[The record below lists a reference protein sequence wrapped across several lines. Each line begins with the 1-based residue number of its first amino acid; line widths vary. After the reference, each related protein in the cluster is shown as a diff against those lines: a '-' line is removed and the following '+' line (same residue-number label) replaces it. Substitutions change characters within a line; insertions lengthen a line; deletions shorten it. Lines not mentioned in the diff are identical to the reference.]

1 MRDCATQMWSHSTLQ
16 SRLWLRPASA
26 VSQLSLA
33 HPPPT
38 VSVRVNQHTQQHTI
52 RHHTTPH
59 NTTLH
64 RTITTPLP
72 HHTTKQHLIP
82 YTITTPPLVF
92 KQIGCKIVFLIRMMK
107 VKLIVLNNQIL
118 KILFNIIFCEIF
130 SYYWE
135 VTREDSEDCFY
146 LVLNV
151 NILTVRVL
159 SSLKRIELIKIWIH
173 SIHSLQL

>member
-1 MRDCATQMWSHSTLQ
+1 MRDCATQMWSHSTLHSPVQ
-16 SRLWLRPASA
+16 ALTPPSLSCLTALSGSSSSHC
-26 VSQLSLA
+26 VSQSQ
-33 HPPPT
+33 PT
-38 VSVRVNQHTQQHTI
+38 
-52 RHHTTPH
+52 HTTAYHQAPH

-82 YTITTPPLVF
+82 YTITTAPSVF
-92 KQIGCKIVFLIRMMK
+92 KQIGCKIVFLIWIMK

-130 SYYWE
+130 LFYWE